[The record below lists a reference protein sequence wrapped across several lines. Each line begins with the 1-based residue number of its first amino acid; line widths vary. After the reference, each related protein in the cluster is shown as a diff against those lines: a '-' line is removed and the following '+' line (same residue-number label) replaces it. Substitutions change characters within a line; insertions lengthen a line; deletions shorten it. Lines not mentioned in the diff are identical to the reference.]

1 MINVGNPIIFINAS
15 DIGLCGDE
23 NTLEIDKLDI
33 LENIRCVGGVKM
45 GLGKDINDM
54 ILGGIKQRHVID
66 IINDN
71 TYNGMIGLVKFN
83 EWKKV

>member
-54 ILGGIKQRHVID
+54 KNRPATPKISFLNKPID
-66 IINDN
+66 YL
-71 TYNGMIGLVKFN
+71 TSS
-83 EWKKV
+83 